1 MFSLLLSLQAIWIRN
16 TILNALERSS
26 GADPA
31 LIRSIPGSFVYHHPT
46 IGSLASY
53 VLGLAKGTQGQSHS
67 GTADAN
73 VKANANAN
81 AAKIDAMHA
90 MLRKYSSDLRKHVAS
105 ASRGEE
111 GEGGE
116 VVLVTGTTGW
126 LGSLMLA
133 ELLQD
138 PTVKR
143 VYALNRKVG
152 LIRER
157 QVRAFEEK
165 GIDAKLAT
173 SNKLVLLDADLTV
186 GGFGICGEV
195 FDEVNKV
202 FLALPVIVS
211 DISCV
216 GGR

>member
-1 MFSLLLSLQAIWIRN
+1 MQAIWIRN

-46 IGSLASY
+46 IESLASY

-67 GTADAN
+67 GTADAD

-90 MLRKYSSDLRKHVAS
+90 MLRKYSSDLRKHVAPP
-105 ASRGEE
+105 SRCDEEE
-111 GEGGE
+111 GDGGE

-152 LIRER
+152 STRER

-186 GGFGICGEV
+186 EGFGLCGSVFEEV
-195 FDEVNKV
+195 QYFC
-202 FLALPVIVS
+202 
-211 DISCV
+211 CV
-216 GGR
+216 HGIWIF

>member
-1 MFSLLLSLQAIWIRN
+1 MYQ
-16 TILNALERSS
+16 
-26 GADPA
+26 
-31 LIRSIPGSFVYHHPT
+31 HPT
-46 IGSLASY
+46 IEALAAY
-53 VLGLAKGTQGQSHS
+53 VLSLAKGTAASAQSHT
-67 GTADAN
+67 GAADTE
-73 VKANANAN
+73 ANAN

-105 ASRGEE
+105 PSRCDEEE
-111 GEGGE
+111 GDGGE

-152 LIRER
+152 LTRER

-165 GIDAKLAT
+165 GIDVKLAT

-186 GGFGICGEV
+186 EGFGLCGSVFEEV
-195 FDEVNKV
+195 RYFC
-202 FLALPVIVS
+202 
-211 DISCV
+211 CV
-216 GGR
+216 HGVWIF